1 MSNPRRVMSTEYIE
15 WAKLHAGARYNLA
28 TSGVMN
34 FPLAELG
41 VSIEQ
46 LEINGPGGYG
56 YAPLQQALA
65 KKCGVS
71 PDCVVA
77 AIGTSMA
84 NYLAMAA
91 VVEPGDDVL
100 IEYPAYEPLVA
111 VAHYLGANV
120 RRFRRRFRN
129 GFRIEF
135 HEIELLV
142 TPRTRLIVL
151 TNLHNPSGALADDAT
166 LREFGEIARHVG
178 AHVLV
183 DEVYLEM
190 LAVQPVPVVPRSA
203 FLLGEEFIVT
213 SSLTKAY
220 GLSGLRCGW
229 ILAAPPLA
237 HKMWRLDDLFG
248 NIAAHPAELLSVIAL
263 EKLPQIAARARTLL
277 QTNRVLLD
285 RFLDSRSDLEAVRPP
300 CGTIV
305 FPRLKFARSGEAS
318 AARAE
323 EFFALFRE
331 KYETSV
337 VPGKFFDMPEHF
349 RIGIGG
355 DTATLDAALTRLS
368 SALDSLANSP
378 LSF

>member
-1 MSNPRRVMSTEYIE
+1 MSTEYIE
-15 WAKLHAGARYNLA
+15 WAKLRSQARYNLA
-28 TSGVMN
+28 TSGVMSL
-34 FPLAELG
+34 PLAELG
-41 VSIEQ
+41 VRIEQ

-71 PDCVVA
+71 PDCIVA

-91 VVEPGDDVL
+91 VVAPGDDVL
-100 IEYPAYEPLVA
+100 IEQPAYDALLA
-111 VAHYLGANV
+111 VAHYIGANV
-120 RRFRRRFRN
+120 HRFPRRFENQFH
-129 GFRIEF
+129 IEPA
-135 HEIELLV
+135 EIERRL

-151 TNLHNPSGALADDAT
+151 TNLHNPSGVLADDDT
-166 LREFGEIARHVG
+166 LKQVGALARRAG

-190 LAVQPVPVVPRSA
+190 LAVQPEPVEPRSA
-203 FLLGEEFIVT
+203 FHLGEEFIAT

-220 GLSGLRCGW
+220 GMSGLRCGW

-248 NIAAHPAELLSVIAL
+248 NVAAHPAELLSVIAL
-263 EKLPQIAARARTLL
+263 QRLDKIAARAATLLETNRTLL
-277 QTNRVLLD
+277 N
-285 RFLDSRSDLEAVRPP
+285 RFLDSRSDLEAVRPD

-305 FPRLKFARSGEAS
+305 FPRLKITGSGDRF

-323 EFFALFRE
+323 KFIALLRE

-337 VPGKFFDMPEHF
+337 VPGKFFEMPEHF

-355 DTATLDAALTRLS
+355 DAATLDAGLSCLS
-368 SALDSLANSP
+368 SALDSLA
-378 LSF
+378 L